1 MAANTVPLFVDTPL
15 GDAIKFSTANT
26 ARDGTGTIADL
37 VIGAA
42 DGTRIDG
49 AIVKA
54 EVTTT
59 AGMIRFYYDDT
70 VDVCLIDELIVT
82 AITVGAAVK
91 AWSGVWSPARE
102 IILPS
107 GHAIQVSTH
116 NGEAFNA
123 IPLGADF

>member
-1 MAANTVPLFVDTPL
+1 MAANTTPIFVDTPL

-37 VIGAA
+37 VVGAA

-49 AIVKA
+49 AMIKA

-59 AGMIRFYYDDT
+59 AGMIRIYYDDT
-70 VDVCLIDELIVT
+70 ADVCLIDELIVT

-91 AWSGVWSPARE
+91 SWGGVWRPVE
-102 IILPS
+102 PIILPS

-116 NGEAFNA
+116 IGEAFNA